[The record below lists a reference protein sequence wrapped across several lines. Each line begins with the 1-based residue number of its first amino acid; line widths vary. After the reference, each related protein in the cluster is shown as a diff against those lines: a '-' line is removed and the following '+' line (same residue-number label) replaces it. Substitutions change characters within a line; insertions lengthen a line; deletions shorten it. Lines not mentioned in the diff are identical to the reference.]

1 MFLLF
6 RAQGGVQ
13 EYVRF
18 WMATVKMSDSS
29 ADRELLFM
37 WYEAN
42 RYLLRFV
49 VLHFYISQW

>member
-1 MFLLF
+1 M
-6 RAQGGVQ
+6 Q

-18 WMATVKMSDSS
+18 WLATVKMSDSS

-42 RYLLRFV
+42 RYLLRYV